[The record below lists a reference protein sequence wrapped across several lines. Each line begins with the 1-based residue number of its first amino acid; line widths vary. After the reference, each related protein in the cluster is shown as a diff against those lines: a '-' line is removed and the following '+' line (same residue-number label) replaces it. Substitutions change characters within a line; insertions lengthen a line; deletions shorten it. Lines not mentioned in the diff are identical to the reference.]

1 MATGGGQGKA
11 AGYYQY
17 PASYA
22 AGAAAADEE
31 RRWWP
36 WLVPTVLVACIAVF
50 AAEMFVNDCPR
61 HGSALGGGAGCVAA
75 GLLRRFSFQPLRENP
90 LFGPSS
96 ATYASSLL
104 ANCDFRS
111 CFRRVVGSG
120 AKLGVSGRVCDGSSV
135 MILSQRS
142 RFGCGFQ
149 VQSLVK
155 VVFKKKKVKIGAYSF
170 TSCHFLGRF
179 QLRSFGNGGHCAMVT
194 IYRYL

>member
-1 MATGGGQGKA
+1 MATGGGQQGKA

-17 PASYA
+17 PASYSY
-22 AGAAAADEE
+22 AGAAAAAAEEE

-61 HGSALGGGAGCVAA
+61 HGSALGGGAGSGCVAA

-96 ATYASSLL
+96 ATYVSSLL
-104 ANCDFRS
+104 SPRELRFRS

-120 AKLGVSGRVCDGSSV
+120 ANLG
-135 MILSQRS
+135 
-142 RFGCGFQ
+142 GFRKG
-149 VQSLVK
+149 L
-155 VVFKKKKVKIGAYSF
+155 
-170 TSCHFLGRF
+170 
-179 QLRSFGNGGHCAMVT
+179 
-194 IYRYL
+194 